1 METNKILNAD
11 ILDIIF
17 DNRNKAY
24 GAYELRK
31 TYNKRIIIALIAMIV
46 ASLLVILGSV
56 IANNWKKKAGPVLV
70 QDVQLEEV
78 KTDPIK
84 PEIPP
89 PPPKM
94 PEPPKIEMAK
104 FTPPKVVKDM
114 EVKKEDQPPPVNDL
128 DDKKIGSFNQEG
140 KKDEGVVAP
149 PTDKTSDVAT
159 EPAKPA
165 EDYDKLYTKVE
176 NPAEFPGGSSAWKRY
191 LEKNLDPDAAINA
204 GATPGLHTVKVQFVV
219 DKEGNISDVQ
229 ALNDPGFGMAD
240 QAVSVIKKGPKWKPA
255 LQNGRNVNY
264 RAIQSIGFNIQ
275 SEGE

>member
-17 DNRNKAY
+17 DGRNKAY

-31 TYNKRIIIALIAMIV
+31 TYNKRILIALIAMIS
-46 ASLLVILGSV
+46 ASLLIILSSV
-56 IANNWKKKAGPVLV
+56 IANNWKKKTGPVLV
-70 QDVQLEEV
+70 QDVQLEEI
-78 KTDPIK
+78 KT
-84 PEIPP
+84 EPP
-89 PPPKM
+89 KVDIPPPKM
-94 PEPPKIEMAK
+94 KEPPKVEITK
-104 FTPPKVVKDM
+104 FVPPKIVKDN
-114 EVKKEDQPPPVNDL
+114 EVKKEDKPPEVEKLEDT
-128 DDKKIGSFNQEG
+128 KIGAVNQEG
-140 KKDEGVVAP
+140 KKDEGIVAP
-149 PTDKTSDVAT
+149 DKTTDVAT

-176 NPAEFPGGSSAWKRY
+176 NPAEFPGGPSAWKRY
-191 LEKNLDPDAAINA
+191 LEKNLSPDDVINQ
-204 GATPGLHTVKVQFVV
+204 GAPPGLHTVRVQFVV

-275 SEGE
+275 GE